1 MQCWF
6 DDPGKADRN
15 FVLKLEDIFERAVE
29 AVAQRCVPV
38 IASINC
44 PVMRSRWPALRSF
57 TDTDHLDRAIHK
69 GVTDMNQ
76 ERQSP
81 VCTNLRIAA

>member
-1 MQCWF
+1 
-6 DDPGKADRN
+6 
-15 FVLKLEDIFERAVE
+15 
-29 AVAQRCVPV
+29 
-38 IASINC
+38 
-44 PVMRSRWPALRSF
+44 MRTRWPALRSF

-69 GVTDMNQ
+69 GVTEMNQ